1 MSDVLDEVRRER
13 TRQDLRWGWTN
24 RDPAWHLAVLMEEV
38 GELARAL
45 HDARFAG
52 GVQAA
57 VDNARE
63 EAIQVAAVAVA
74 FVEGLD
80 GGRWIG
86 LLPAAQEGEGNR

>member
-1 MSDVLDEVRRER
+1 MSDVLAAVRAER
-13 TRQDLRWGWTN
+13 DRQDARWGWTN

-52 GVQAA
+52 GGDAA
-57 VDNARE
+57 IENART
-63 EAIQVAAVAVA
+63 EAVQVAAVAVA

-80 GGRWIG
+80 AGRWQG
-86 LLPAAQEGEGNR
+86 LFAEVPR

>member
-13 TRQDLRWGWTN
+13 VRQQLQWGWTN
-24 RDPAWHLAVLMEEV
+24 RDAAWHVVVLAEEV

-45 HDARFAG
+45 HDARFADG
-52 GVQAA
+52 GAEA
-57 VDNARE
+57 IANARD

-80 GGRWIG
+80 VGRWLG
-86 LLPAAQEGEGNR
+86 LLAGAKEGGG